1 MRKIIV
7 ILLLALGMATPA
19 SLVAAPAPKVLLV
32 VSGYGKDQGKVRPG
46 YEFDEFAEAYAIFR
60 DNGLTVDIASPRG
73 GPVEADEYDPKKPYN
88 AHVLGDPEAVSKLAS
103 TRSTKAVK
111 PGDYA
116 AVFVIG
122 GKGAMFDLPKDEALR
137 TLLARIYE
145 SGGVIAAVCHGPA
158 ALVDVRLTDGTLL
171 IAGKAVA
178 GFTNEEEAM
187 FGKKWAKDY
196 PFLLEDALRARGG
209 DFAEADIMLPF
220 VQADGRIVTGQNP
233 YSTPLA
239 VEATLRAMGR
249 TPVARTP
256 YADERSLLLVAR
268 FLDGEADWARGELA
282 AKADAH
288 DPALIAMWGYY
299 RAQDPAAGAEAVADG
314 LTVME
319 LAAPYFQDPQLE
331 LGMAEAE
338 HRLGRTAEARRRAE
352 KLLAQKPDM
361 EEAKKLLTAMTE

>member
-1 MRKIIV
+1 MRKFII
-7 ILLLALGMATPA
+7 ILMLAVGVAAPA
-19 SLVAAPAPKVLLV
+19 SLIAAPAPKVLLV
-32 VSGYGKDQGKVRPG
+32 VSGNGQDQGRVQPG
-46 YEFDEFAEAYAIFR
+46 FEFDEFAQAYAIFR
-60 DNGLTVDIASPRG
+60 DNGLAVDVASPRG
-73 GPVEADEYDPKKPYN
+73 GPVEADEYDPGKSYN
-88 AHVLGDPEAVSKLAS
+88 ADVLGDPEAMSKLAS

-122 GKGAMFDLPKDEALR
+122 GKGAMFDLPRDEALQTLVAR
-137 TLLARIYE
+137 TYE

-158 ALVDVRLTDGTLL
+158 ALVDVRLTDGTPLV
-171 IAGKAVA
+171 AGKAMA

-220 VQADGRIVTGQNP
+220 VQVDNRIVTGQNP

-239 VEATLRAMGR
+239 VEATLRALGR
-249 TPVARTP
+249 VPVARAP

-268 FLDGEADWARGELA
+268 FLDGEAAWARSELA
-282 AKADAH
+282 AKADEH

-299 RAQDPAAGAEAVADG
+299 RSQDPAARAEAVADG
-314 LTVME
+314 LAVME
-319 LAAPYFQDPQLE
+319 LAASYFQDPRLE

-338 HRLGRTAEARRRAE
+338 HRLGKTAEARRRAE
-352 KLLAQKPDM
+352 KLLAQKPDI
-361 EEAKKLLTAMTE
+361 EEAKKLLAAMTE